1 MLTKMKLALA
11 LAVPL
16 AAGATTY
23 AVAQGTSASADK
35 RAALIQKY
43 DQNGDGKLD
52 DTERAQMKAAFTAK
66 RAARHQAALAKY
78 DTNRDGKLE
87 PNERIAMRDDKLTT
101 RFERMDKNGDGAL
114 SLDEFKAGA
123 KLGHR
128 HGRHGRGHLRGA
140 AAGAP
145 GGTGGAGTTGG
156 NGGASE

>member
-1 MLTKMKLALA
+1 MKLALA
-11 LAVPL
+11 LAAPL

-23 AVAQGTSASADK
+23 AVAQGTGASADQ

-52 DTERAQMKAAFTAK
+52 DNERAQMKAAFAAK

-87 PNERIAMRDDKLTT
+87 PSERVAMRDDKLTK
-101 RFERMDKNGDGAL
+101 RFQRMDQNGDGAL

-123 KLGHR
+123 KFGHR
-128 HGRHGRGHLRGA
+128 HGRHGRGRLRGA

-145 GGTGGAGTTGG
+145 MGIGGAGTTGG